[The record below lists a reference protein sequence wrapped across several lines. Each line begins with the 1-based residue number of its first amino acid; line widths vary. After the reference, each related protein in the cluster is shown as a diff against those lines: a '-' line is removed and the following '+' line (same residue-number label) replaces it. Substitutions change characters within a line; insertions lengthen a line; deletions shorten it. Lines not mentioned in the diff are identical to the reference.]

1 MAGPNPGGIL
11 SYFTRHAT
19 VANLLFVLLMVAGLA
34 AMPNMRAQFF
44 PDVIVDDIRVSV
56 SWSGAGAEDVDAGI
70 IQVLEPTLLSVDGV
84 DESSSRAREGSA
96 LIRLEFEPGWNMAQA
111 LDDVQAAVDSVTNL
125 PDSAEDPRVSGGGWR
140 DRVTDVVITGPVGID
155 QLARFSDEMTAR
167 LFQEGVTRTTINGV
181 VAPQTVVEVATANLV
196 RYDVTLSQIA
206 QAIGSETQTRPAGD
220 VGGGTARIRAG
231 VERRSAE
238 EIEGIVLRSDLEGN
252 ALTVGD
258 VAEVRVEGVDRSR
271 TFFVG
276 ENPAVVIRVDRNAAG
291 DAIGIQRTV
300 EEVAADMVTTLPDGV
315 SIDLIRT
322 RAELIT
328 GRLNIL
334 MENGAMGLVLVL
346 VTLFL
351 FLNARTAFWVAA
363 GIPVSML
370 AAVAAMYMLG
380 LTINMISL
388 FALIITLGIV
398 VDDAIVVGE
407 HADFRARRRGEAPV
421 EAAENAARRMF
432 SPVFSSTLT
441 TIIAFFGLTI
451 IGGRF
456 GAFIADVPLT
466 VIAVLAASLVE
477 CFLILP
483 NHMSHA
489 LAHAA
494 KEHWYDWPS
503 RQVNRGFRWFR
514 ETVFRPVM
522 GWVVT
527 ARYAVF
533 AGGLLLLATQAALFI
548 RGDVPFRFFNA
559 PEQGTVT
566 GSFAMLNG
574 ATRADTL
581 DFLAELQAA
590 VDATGDRLDS
600 EYGRNP
606 ITYVL
611 SEIGGSS
618 GRGLA
623 SAEDKD
629 ADLLGAI
636 TIELI
641 DADLRPYSSF
651 EFISF
656 VQDAVP
662 QHPMLEE
669 FSFRGGRFGPG
680 GDAISVELTGADTET
695 LKAAA
700 EALKTAL
707 GEYPEI
713 SALEDSLAYDKEE
726 LVLEL
731 TPQGQALGF
740 TIDEVGQVLR
750 NRLSGIE
757 AATYPDG
764 MRSAAIRVEL
774 PEEELSLA
782 FLERTQLRTG
792 EGNYVNLSDI
802 VRVSSRTGFA
812 SVNRENGLRVVEV
825 LGDMDEG
832 DGDRAA
838 EIQLAMEET
847 ILPTIAADYGIDY
860 RLAGLSEQ
868 EDEFLSDAMLGLI
881 LCLIGIY
888 IVLAWIF
895 SSWTRP
901 LVVMAV
907 IPFGLIGAIYGHH
920 VWNLPLSMFS
930 IVGLIGM
937 VGIIIN
943 DSIVLVSTVDEYAAD
958 RGVRPAIIDAV
969 ADRLRPVF
977 LTTATTV
984 LGLLPLLFEGSQQAQ
999 FLKPTVVT
1007 LVYGLGFG
1015 FVLVLLVVPAILAM
1029 QEDLHRQIAAL
1040 RHGLTLGRRAPWAAR
1055 ILQVAA
1061 GLIAVLFALTMGWV
1075 LVTGALPGGSGSILA
1090 ATGLFL
1096 LGTALVAIGA
1106 YVAALVLRP
1115 KSV

>member
-1 MAGPNPGGIL
+1 M
-11 SYFTRHAT
+11 
-19 VANLLFVLLMVAGLA
+19 
-34 AMPNMRAQFF
+34 
-44 PDVIVDDIRVSV
+44 
-56 SWSGAGAEDVDAGI
+56 
-70 IQVLEPTLLSVDGV
+70 
-84 DESSSRAREGSA
+84 
-96 LIRLEFEPGWNMAQA
+96 
-111 LDDVQAAVDSVTNL
+111 
-125 PDSAEDPRVSGGGWR
+125 
-140 DRVTDVVITGPVGID
+140 
-155 QLARFSDEMTAR
+155 
-167 LFQEGVTRTTINGV
+167 
-181 VAPQTVVEVATANLV
+181 
-196 RYDVTLSQIA
+196 
-206 QAIGSETQTRPAGD
+206 
-220 VGGGTARIRAG
+220 
-231 VERRSAE
+231 
-238 EIEGIVLRSDLEGN
+238 
-252 ALTVGD
+252 
-258 VAEVRVEGVDRSR
+258 
-271 TFFVG
+271 
-276 ENPAVVIRVDRNAAG
+276 
-291 DAIGIQRTV
+291 
-300 EEVAADMVTTLPDGV
+300 
-315 SIDLIRT
+315 
-322 RAELIT
+322 
-328 GRLNIL
+328 
-334 MENGAMGLVLVL
+334 
-346 VTLFL
+346 
-351 FLNARTAFWVAA
+351 
-363 GIPVSML
+363 
-370 AAVAAMYMLG
+370 
-380 LTINMISL
+380 
-388 FALIITLGIV
+388 
-398 VDDAIVVGE
+398 
-407 HADFRARRRGEAPV
+407 
-421 EAAENAARRMF
+421 
-432 SPVFSSTLT
+432 
-441 TIIAFFGLTI
+441 
-451 IGGRF
+451 
-456 GAFIADVPLT
+456 
-466 VIAVLAASLVE
+466 
-477 CFLILP
+477 
-483 NHMSHA
+483 
-489 LAHAA
+489 
-494 KEHWYDWPS
+494 
-503 RQVNRGFRWFR
+503 NRGFRWFR

-533 AGGLLLLATQAALFI
+533 AGALLLLATQAALFI

-1040 RHGLTLGRRAPWAAR
+1040 RHGLTLRRRAPCAAR

-1075 LVTGALPGGSGSILA
+1075 LMTGALPGGSGSILA

-1096 LGTALVAIGA
+1096 LGAALVSLGA